1 MAEKTQ
7 IKAGEMVRHIRDE
20 QATLLAGESDA
31 EIIAFF
37 RKAGEAARRK
47 AKRKQTSRR
56 RSNEAGSS
64 KTRRRFSKKADTT

>member
-20 QATLLAGESDA
+20 QAKLLAGKSDA

-37 RKAGEAARRK
+37 RKAGEAARRT
-47 AKRKQTSRR
+47 AKRAQMSRR
-56 RSNEAGSS
+56 RSNEAGSR
-64 KTRRRFSKKADTT
+64 KTRQRFSKKTGTT